1 MAARSKDGVDVTP
14 ASAAQLGT
22 YAVAEQL
29 LDAFKVP
36 KLYDAAD
43 THARVFIAL
52 FDGTGN
58 DAIKDPQH
66 ITNVG
71 RLKLQ
76 IEEIGRKNP
85 HVGHFYKEG
94 PGTQD
99 GLSGLWDRITGGT
112 YTERIE
118 AMYDKFDRQAARW
131 LKEDPDAR
139 ISLVSVGFSRGAEQ
153 AAGFARLV
161 DERGIQDPTARVV
174 ERVVGQDDQVVYT
187 APPLRADG
195 KIPQAL
201 GLYDPVATGEPGQ
214 HDRRPPP
221 SVVSGI
227 QITAGNEYRAA
238 FPSTTIIEQ
247 GVSADG
253 RFLGVTTAGA
263 HSNIGGS
270 YQLDGL
276 SRRNFNLMAK
286 YLDGVLGED
295 VIKRLDVVPNARL
308 DVIHD
313 STQHQWFYREVP
325 TRQSVT
331 ELDPQDRPI
340 EPADRVLVAP
350 YLREALSF
358 KERQRSLAFG
368 NGGPLLPS
376 KHPALVQS
384 YQVDYAD
391 HARANSALLQ
401 PSRVEVPARAL
412 GFVPEAGLRQS
423 LAASRRRLE
432 LAASFSMAPVGKQSW
447 SLPAS
452 AVPRRPHGLSI
463 TPGEADVV
471 IDAFYN
477 EFQGLSDLKIGH
489 RPTQESYYG
498 PRATVQAVG
507 EIKGAFLPARGEV
520 HLPLSNFRDVRDLRR
535 SLQHEVLGHYATLT
549 FSAADKRAL
558 LEVIALA
565 RHSPSL
571 ETVWGK
577 VDRAYVG
584 QSESMK
590 AEEVFCLA
598 AEDIGASGKSPRR
611 DFAQVWSEVVAT
623 KVRPLEREDLQTI
636 VETVAEGIRQGT
648 RAQQIFPK
656 DDNSQYRVGT
666 TQRGPVAQTSAA
678 SPAQQPGRL
687 EPADLGKQD
696 TLGQQ
701 RHALAAQAFLRAPQV
716 QAVRQ
721 FPELA
726 GAYAA
731 MAAFERAIDAKSLR
745 PDVRARAVAAG
756 REDLAGR
763 IERGQVPRISP
774 PRPVMATAGHGRG
787 EVTPSWDR

>member
-1 MAARSKDGVDVTP
+1 MAVRSKDGVDVTP
-14 ASAAQLGT
+14 ASAAQLAT
-22 YAVAEQL
+22 YALAEAQ

-43 THARVFIAL
+43 PHARVFVAL

-58 DAIKDPQH
+58 DAVKDPQH

-71 RLKLQ
+71 RLKAQ

-85 HVGHFYKEG
+85 NVGHFYKEG
-94 PGTQD
+94 PGTQA
-99 GLSGLWDRITGGT
+99 GLTGLWDSITGGT

-118 AMYDKFDRQAARW
+118 AMYDKFARQAARW
-131 LKEDPDAR
+131 LRDDPDAK

-161 DERGIQDPTARVV
+161 DERGVQDPTAKVV
-174 ERVVGQDDQVVYT
+174 ERVVGHADQVSYT
-187 APPLRADG
+187 APALRPDG
-195 KIPQAL
+195 TVPQAL

-221 SVVSGI
+221 SVVSGV
-227 QITAGNEYRAA
+227 QIKAADEHRAA

-247 GVSADG
+247 GASLDG
-253 RFLGVTTAGA
+253 RFLGLTTAGA

-286 YLDGVLGED
+286 YLNGVLGEN
-295 VIKRLDVVPNARL
+295 VIKALDVVPSAKL

-325 TRQSVT
+325 VRQSVT
-331 ELDPQDRPI
+331 ELDPQDRPV
-340 EPADRVLVAP
+340 EPADRALVAP

-358 KERQRSLAFG
+358 KERQRGAAFG
-368 NGGPLLPS
+368 SGGPLLPS
-376 KHPALVQS
+376 KHPELVQS
-384 YQVDYAD
+384 YQVNYAD
-391 HARANSALLQ
+391 HARANAALLQ
-401 PSRVEVPARAL
+401 SHRVEVPTRSL
-412 GFVPEAGLRQS
+412 GFEADAGLRLN
-423 LAASRRRLE
+423 LATASRRAE
-432 LAASFSMAPVGKQSW
+432 TGASFNMAPVVDQTW
-447 SLPAS
+447 SLPS
-452 AVPRRPHGLSI
+452 AVVPSKPHGVSI
-463 TPGEADVV
+463 TPAEADVV

-477 EFQGLSDLKIGH
+477 EFQGLSGLKIGH

-498 PRATVQAVG
+498 SRASIRTIG

-549 FSAADKRAL
+549 FNAADKRAL
-558 LEVIALA
+558 LEVIALS
-565 RHSPSL
+565 RHVPSL
-571 ETVWGK
+571 EGDWGR

-598 AEDIGASGKSPRR
+598 AEDIGSNSKSTRR
-611 DFAQVWSEVVAT
+611 DFAQVWSEVITTRA
-623 KVRPLEREDLQTI
+623 RPLEREDLQTI
-636 VETVAEGIRQGT
+636 VEAVADGIRQDT
-648 RAQQIFPK
+648 RAQSIFPR
-656 DDNSQYRVGT
+656 DDNSQYRVDT
-666 TQRGPVAQTSAA
+666 AQRGPVEQTSAA
-678 SPAQQPGRL
+678 APVQQRGRL
-687 EPADLGKQD
+687 E
-696 TLGQQ
+696 
-701 RHALAAQAFLRAPQV
+701 LAAQAFLLVPQV

-726 GAYAA
+726 GAYVA
-731 MAAFERAIDAKSLR
+731 MAAFEKVVDAKNLN
-745 PDVRARAVAAG
+745 PELRARAVAAG
-756 REDLAGR
+756 REELAGR
-763 IERGQVPRISP
+763 IERGVVPP
-774 PRPVMATAGHGRG
+774 LTLAHPVLGRVGHGRLEAATG
-787 EVTPSWDR
+787 WER